1 MTPLSPLRVRPRVP
15 SPKLPPACAD
25 TNSGI
30 SRRGKLI
37 SRPDN
42 VPGVRPIQP
51 RNPKQSSAIVKKSP
65 RSTSPTSQHHS
76 CIHDVPAVRVC
87 RITRVGHELR
97 PPRNDGHSDVLGGR
111 GGARSDEIFQRRNAA
126 GIRTRRRECLAPTAR
141 SWPGL
146 QQHERAPASAPCK
159 PQCEQHKRHCA
170 HWRGPMWAAPRVRHV
185 RHWHATRWTRA
196 ARGRTTYLQ
205 CRGILYCAQYK
216 HHSLLRFYLV
226 LGVLRFCIYGGAR
239 CGGARGPRGQKLQSR
254 VR

>member
-1 MTPLSPLRVRPRVP
+1 MHFLQLVVPLRDHLLVAVQARPDSSRAACASVCACGCSSSVACVVRPAARVSSRPGVKLCLALPHRLPGGPLTLTPLSPLRVRPRVP

-141 SWPGL
+141 S
-146 QQHERAPASAPCK
+146 
-159 PQCEQHKRHCA
+159 
-170 HWRGPMWAAPRVRHV
+170 
-185 RHWHATRWTRA
+185 
-196 ARGRTTYLQ
+196 
-205 CRGILYCAQYK
+205 
-216 HHSLLRFYLV
+216 
-226 LGVLRFCIYGGAR
+226 
-239 CGGARGPRGQKLQSR
+239 
-254 VR
+254 